1 MQVTVRCSGQ
11 LRAAL
16 GTSSVILELA
26 SGASVADAVA
36 AVADADADA
45 AGVRPMLL
53 DEAGA
58 IQRTLVVAVG
68 STQVADATGHALVD
82 GDTVTILHPISGG

>member
-16 GTSSVILELA
+16 GTSSLTLELA
-26 SGASVADAVA
+26 PGASVADAVN
-36 AVADADADA
+36 AVADGPD

-53 DEAGA
+53 DAAGA

-68 STQVADATGHALVD
+68 TTQVADTAGHALAD